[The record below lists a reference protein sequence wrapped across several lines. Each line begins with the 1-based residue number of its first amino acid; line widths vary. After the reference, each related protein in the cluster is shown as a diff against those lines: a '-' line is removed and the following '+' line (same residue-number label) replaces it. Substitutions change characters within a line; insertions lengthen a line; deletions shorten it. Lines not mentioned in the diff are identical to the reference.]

1 MAEQRKALDPQL
13 IKHMREVAR
22 HLQELDVSP
31 RAARDILRN
40 YVTDQDDGLDSAAKA
55 STTAN

>member
-22 HLQELDVSP
+22 HLRELDVSP